1 MMKKNFLMFCATTA
15 VVLFVTA
22 CAKKPSASFKL
33 SKTTAAVGE
42 SITATFDGEETNAYV
57 WGAWD
62 GSVSTPTGAS
72 SGSVATVSGGTR
84 CDNSWTFSF
93 TTPVTYTI
101 WLNAKYYKEGCDCMD
116 CSDKNDDEI
125 TKTITIQ

>member
-1 MMKKNFLMFCATTA
+1 MKKNFLTYFAATA
-15 VVLFVTA
+15 MIVFFAA

-57 WGAWD
+57 WSAYD
-62 GSVSTPTGAS
+62 GSVTTPTGAS
-72 SGSVATVSGGTR
+72 SGSVTTVSGGTR
-84 CDNSWTFSF
+84 CDNAWTFSF
-93 TTPVTYTI
+93 NTPGTYTI
-101 WLNAKYYKEGCDCMD
+101 WLNAKYYKEGCDCTD
-116 CSDKNDDEI
+116 CSDKNPDET